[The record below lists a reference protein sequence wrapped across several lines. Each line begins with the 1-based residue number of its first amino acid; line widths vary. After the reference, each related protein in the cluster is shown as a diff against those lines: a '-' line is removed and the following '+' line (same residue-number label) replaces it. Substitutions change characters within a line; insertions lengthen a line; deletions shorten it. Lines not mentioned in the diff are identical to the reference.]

1 MQEVFDYITLLYQR
15 RNRASSGIIYCRTRV
30 TCDALAA
37 FLRGK
42 GLNAKPYHR
51 GIKSVTIYLV
61 CREVKFADSYPSAD
75 MLKQTLKNW
84 SAGGHGEPGGVDLV
98 SLYRSLITSSN

>member
-15 RNRASSGIIYCRTRV
+15 RNRASSGIIYCRTRA

-61 CREVKFADSYPSAD
+61 CREVKFADPYSSTD
-75 MLKQTLKNW
+75 TLKQTLKNW

-98 SLYRSLITSSN
+98 SLLQTGP

>member
-61 CREVKFADSYPSAD
+61 CHEVKFADSHSSTD
-75 MLKQTLKNW
+75 TLKQTLKNW
-84 SAGGHGEPGGVDLV
+84 LAGGHGELGGVDLV
-98 SLYRSLITSSN
+98 NPSQMGA